1 MEVAVIVALTVL
13 CGVIM
18 ALHVIALLVW
28 MRERRDLLNRIMAKD
43 GSEYIRITS
52 SPREKKESVR
62 ERRKK
67 AWREEIE

>member
-18 ALHVIALLVW
+18 ALHVVALLVW
-28 MRERRDLLNRIMAKD
+28 TRERRDLLNRIMAKD

>member
-28 MRERRDLLNRIMAKD
+28 ARERRDLLNRIMAKD

>member
-28 MRERRDLLNRIMAKD
+28 TRERRDLLNRIMAKD